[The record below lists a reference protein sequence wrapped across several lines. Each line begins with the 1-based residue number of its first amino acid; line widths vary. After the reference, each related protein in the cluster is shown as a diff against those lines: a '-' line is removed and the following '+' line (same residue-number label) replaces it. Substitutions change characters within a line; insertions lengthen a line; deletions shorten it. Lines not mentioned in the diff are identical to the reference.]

1 MPLYLFEH
9 PETRETVEVVQKM
22 NDPHVYVDEDGTEWS
37 RVWVAPN
44 AAMDSNVDPFS
55 ESDFV
60 RKTASMK
67 GTVGDIWD
75 YSKEL
80 GERRKDKEGKDKL
93 KEAHDK
99 KRAKTLGKR
108 RREFMTKQAKAEVV
122 RREKQSKKK
131 KKS

>member
-9 PETRETVEVVQKM
+9 PETGETIEVVQKM
-22 NDPHVYVDEDGTEWS
+22 NDFHIYIDYDGVEWN
-37 RVWVAPN
+37 RVWVSPN
-44 AAMDSNVDPFS
+44 AAIDSNVDPFS

-60 RKTASMK
+60 KKTGNMK

-80 GERRKDKEGKDKL
+80 GEIRKDKEGQDKL
-93 KEAHDK
+93 KESHDK

-108 RREFMTKQAKAEVV
+108 RRDFMRKQAKAEIV
-122 RREKQSKKK
+122 RREKADKKK
-131 KKS
+131 K

>member
-1 MPLYLFEH
+1 MPLYSFEH
-9 PETRETVEVVQKM
+9 PETGETVELVQGMK
-22 NDPHVYVDEDGTEWS
+22 DPHVFVDESGVEWN
-37 RVWVAPN
+37 RVWVSPN
-44 AAMDSNVDPFS
+44 AAMDTNVDPFS
-55 ESDFV
+55 AKDFV
-60 RKTASMK
+60 KKTANMK

-93 KEAHDK
+93 KEGHDK

-122 RREKQSKKK
+122 RREKQNKKK
-131 KKS
+131 K